1 VTSGTKNSTAVS
13 IQARSPTPTRGSASA
28 LGFPIGTAI
37 AASLSPDSGTLLMI
51 ANDILM
57 LQRTNLTSPTIDCLP
72 QYVAQDRGKYFGWEM
87 ILATKRQKSVPEFEK
102 IR

>member
-1 VTSGTKNSTAVS
+1 
-13 IQARSPTPTRGSASA
+13 
-28 LGFPIGTAI
+28 
-37 AASLSPDSGTLLMI
+37 MI
-51 ANDILM
+51 AIDILM

-87 ILATKRQKSVPEFEK
+87 ILATKRRKSVPEFEK